1 MNKKSKKNSDTSS
14 SISVNKKA
22 FHDYI
27 IEQRIEAG
35 IVFEGWEVKSIRA
48 GRVQLKDS
56 YVVIKRGEAWL
67 IGSHISPLNTVSTH
81 VKADPL
87 RSRKLLLHKKELK
100 TLIGATQRQ
109 GYTLAALAM
118 YWKNNKVK
126 IEIGLAK
133 GKKEFDKRQS
143 LKERD
148 WQREKA
154 RALKVR

>member
-118 YWKNNKVK
+118 YWKKNKVK